1 MPVAMPAIDQNKIT
15 SWSEQEQALYNS
27 YPFWLMAYQL
37 RLRETWAT
45 HSRLTGKKTWKPN
58 MGGTMR
64 GVRKEPSPH
73 IRQEALPQELSKPGK
88 KDIIDVHEVTV
99 EATLKHQ
106 YFESRAF
113 HFYPSFVDFMKDHV
127 KATTTDVAAKVQ
139 RFDDIFVRTAVFHCS
154 PLLFIANKANGEV
167 IDVPWWDAKDVAG
180 VVKTAAVRATW
191 IPQVGQPGNLSI
203 TNCFLVDSF
212 LREDIRATPNQ
223 GDMGMPSDDS
233 PVTGKNV
240 LCLSSEAYNQFRFD
254 PFLLDNRTIN
264 LDIVQKGFKGAIGD
278 NIICRIED
286 LPLRMKADGT
296 FPNPQARV
304 LGADAYNTKESVITD
319 DYKNAPYEFAF
330 MYADKPYDSLQ
341 IGPPPGDFTSGF
353 EPDNFKD
360 LLWNAEVKLT
370 KDFAI
375 PTVDENGTATFD
387 WNNYG
392 EYLKA
397 ICHGQYGIL
406 PTQRRWAIPI
416 LFKRVRG
423 VSY

>member
-1 MPVAMPAIDQNKIT
+1 MPAIDQNKIT
-15 SWSEQEQALYNS
+15 SWNEQEQSLYNS

-37 RLRETWAT
+37 KYRETWAT
-45 HSRLTGKKTWKPN
+45 HSKLTGKKSWKPN
-58 MGGTMR
+58 MGGVMR

-88 KDIIDVHEVTV
+88 KDIIDVHEVKT

-127 KATTTDVAAKVQ
+127 KATTTDIAAKIQ
-139 RFDDIFVRTAVFHCS
+139 RFDDIFCRTAGFHCA

-167 IDVPWWDAKDVAG
+167 IDVPIWDAKDVSG
-180 VVKTAAVRATW
+180 VEKTAAVRATW
-191 IPQVGQPGNLSI
+191 IPHVGQPGNLSI
-203 TNCFLVDSF
+203 TNVFLADSY

-223 GDMGMPSDDS
+223 GSSGMPGDDS
-233 PVTGKNV
+233 PVEGKNV
-240 LCLSSEAYNQFRFD
+240 LVLSSEAYNQFRFD

-278 NIICRIED
+278 NVVCRIED

-296 FPNPQARV
+296 FPAPQGRV
-304 LGADAYNTKESVITD
+304 LGDEAYNKGESIISTE
-319 DYKNAPYEFAF
+319 YKDAPYEFAF
-330 MYADKPYDSLQ
+330 LYGDKPYDSLTV
-341 IGPPPGDFTSGF
+341 GPPPTDFTSGF

-360 LLWNAEVKLT
+360 LFWNGEVKVT
-370 KDFAI
+370 KDFLI
-375 PTVDENGTATFD
+375 PTVDENGAATFD
-387 WNNYG
+387 LNTYG

-397 ICHGQYGIL
+397 ISHAEYGIL
-406 PTQRRWAIPI
+406 PTQRRWMIPI